1 VKNLYAGF
9 DIGSSSIH
17 CAVVGQSGAPF
28 LLLPSRAHLG
38 NPRECLREQWETL
51 LGHCPPESL
60 SSIAFTGIGSRG
72 LRNLFPEAVCETES
86 VTLPQGAACAS
97 PGIRFL
103 FHIGARDSFFF
114 RLASIQGETVVTEW
128 AANTKCGGGSG
139 TLLEKQVLRLYG
151 KEGQRPGEDVRAR
164 MARLFGEAASE
175 AAGHP
180 DAGAYNARCGI
191 IIQSD
196 LIHDQNEGLSRPLI
210 LSRLLATLL
219 RNFKNDVVGS
229 TWLDGGPAAVSGGVF
244 SFPGLAERLESLLQV
259 PLVRPP
265 WFLHAAAIGAAFISL
280 KRGNRFL
287 PEFARIEEG
296 LSSSAGERGCAPSLS
311 ESLSKVFIVAPLRR
325 EGENLPTDCPVD
337 VTLGVDGG
345 STTTKAAVLDARSHA
360 VLDSLYIPTHGDPE
374 GALKSVLRHLA
385 GNAGR
390 YRVLAVCAT
399 GSARKLYERI
409 LTSPSRRAA
418 LEAEGFTVPDGTVD
432 EITCHARG
440 VKEFDPAVDTI
451 FEIGGQ
457 DMKFTT
463 FRRRNGQATGEVQEA
478 RMNYSCQ
485 AGAGQTLENMA
496 ALLGLDVKTTLQ
508 EAALSARR
516 VPVIDATCGVFM
528 EMDEKRLIAEG
539 VPVEEIAAAVVR
551 ATVAGYFH
559 KFVGGSRSVGT
570 RCSCQGGPSLG
581 KAVLAALGQVT
592 GKEIFAYPGRELFGA
607 IGAALCALDAV
618 RKAEASGHRTQSA
631 FRGWQVADSTFGN
644 ETVSCSSLF
653 GSRSCGRRDCKLRVY
668 HIEGETIT
676 TGGFCPRGNTE
687 ATGVPRP
694 DYVEIYHRLLERH
707 FPGTVASR
715 GKPLRD
721 DGRPTV
727 GIKRSGETMGEWG
740 VWCAAV
746 LDALGFHPVLSPVSD
761 ERIVDRGI
769 QLARTD
775 LCFAMKLS
783 LGHSDFL
790 ANEAGVDFLFHP
802 AFIHHCARRGT
813 LRLKY
818 CVYTEGEGFLST
830 ETLGLPQDR
839 VLAPIWKFGNP
850 DETAR
855 VLQAE
860 LARIGSWAPLGKVL
874 EAFGKA
880 DSARAAYR
888 EALAAAGEGFL
899 RRVAQGGQPGYVGLG
914 REYVLCDPAA
924 SSDTGRLFSRVRGM
938 DYIPMAFLWK
948 ATRDIPIHDLVDNE
962 YWVNN
967 AEILKA
973 SLFVAKTPGLYPI
986 RQMNFACGPD
996 SIKFFMEREIFER
1009 AEKPFLHLV
1018 TDAQTNNA
1026 PFATRAEAHER
1037 VVAQAS
1043 PKTAGSFAELLPKR
1057 PAPFEGRNRTWL
1069 IASMGPVNRLGA
1081 SLLRHW
1087 GIRTAAVPTAGPS
1100 AREWARRTIP
1110 VETCFPL
1117 KGVTGDI
1124 LAFLEEE
1131 SGKVGRQAVMDR
1143 YAVFLPRAS
1152 GPCRLGKYDEVL
1164 RQCLAQAGFPGLPVS
1179 GPHNGQNYRDIPFMP
1194 APVEGKPAALFR
1206 FTREVIHT
1214 LLFSDFLDDLC
1225 LRLRPYAPD
1234 PQRFQDGF
1242 ESVLERVADAIEE
1255 EGLSE
1260 PALKSRIRQSL
1271 DSLLPLSRPD
1281 RPRFPL
1287 VLFIGEIYMRLHDPY
1302 TDHAIRRLESE
1313 GLEVIRS
1320 GIGEWLEYMSAM
1332 TRRDGPNLSNLLAG
1346 AAFAFSRNRFA
1357 MLGGNPFPERRRI
1370 PDPVE
1375 AIGNLERERLF
1386 TKEIGGESPINI
1398 GIFNE
1403 FMNGRITPSESLPVC
1418 GIFHCGPF
1426 TCMHE
1431 TLAASVMAALSKNRR
1446 ASSPDTLLPILHA
1459 NFGDSP
1465 NPNLEAEIAA
1475 FREACHAR
1483 ARLERTAAL
1492 HS

>member
-1 VKNLYAGF
+1 MKNLHAGF
-9 DIGSSSIH
+9 DIGSSSVH
-17 CAVVGQSGAPF
+17 CAVVDQNGAPF
-28 LLLPSRAHLG
+28 LLIPSRAHLG
-38 NPRECLREQWETL
+38 NPRQCLAEQREAL
-51 LGHCPPESL
+51 FGHCPPESL
-60 SSIAFTGIGSRG
+60 ASIAFTGIGSRG
-72 LRNLFPEAVCETES
+72 IRRHFPEAVCETES
-86 VTLPQGAACAS
+86 VTVPMGAACAS
-97 PGIRFL
+97 PGTRFL

-114 RLASIQGETVVTEW
+114 RLAAIRGETVVTEW

-139 TLLEKQVLRLYG
+139 TLLEKQILRLYG
-151 KEGQRPGEDVRAR
+151 KEGENPGENSRTR

-175 AAGHP
+175 AAEHP
-180 DAGAYNARCGI
+180 AAGAYNARCGI

-196 LIHDQNEGLSRPLI
+196 MIHDQNEGLPRPLI
-210 LSRLLATLL
+210 VSKLLATLL
-219 RNFKNDVVGS
+219 RNFKNDVVGGIR
-229 TWLDGGPAAVSGGVF
+229 LEGGPALVSGGVF
-244 SFPGLAERLESLLQV
+244 SFPGLAERLESLLQI

-265 WFLHAAAIGAAFISL
+265 WFLHSAAIGAAVLSW
-280 KRGNRFL
+280 KQGNRFC
-287 PEFARIEEG
+287 PDFGQIDEA
-296 LSSSAGERGCAPSLS
+296 LSSSAGERGCAPPLS
-311 ESLSKVFIVAPLRR
+311 ESASRVFIVDPLPPKQ
-325 EGENLPTDCPVD
+325 EEAGGDSLVD

-345 STTTKAAVLDARSHA
+345 STTTKAVVLDARSHA
-360 VLDSLYIPTHGDPE
+360 VLDRLYIPTHGDPE
-374 GALKSVLRHLA
+374 GALKTVLRHLS

-390 YRVLAVCAT
+390 YRVRAVCAT

-409 LTSPSRRAA
+409 LTSPARRAA

-463 FRRRNGQATGEVQEA
+463 FRRRCGQATNEVQEA

-496 ALLGLDVKTTLQ
+496 ALLGLDVKTSLQ
-508 EAALSARR
+508 DAALAAER

-551 ATVAGYFH
+551 ATVAGYYY
-559 KFVGGSRSVGT
+559 KFVGGSRSLGT

-581 KAVLAALGQVT
+581 KAVLAALSQVT
-592 GKEIFAYPGRELFGA
+592 GKEIFAYPDRELFGA
-607 IGAALCALDAV
+607 TGAALCALDAV
-618 RKAEASGHRTQSA
+618 LKAETSGHKTESA
-631 FRGWQVADSTFGN
+631 FRGWQVAEGVFGS
-644 ETVSCSSLF
+644 EAVSCSVLF
-653 GSRSCGRRDCKLRVY
+653 GSRSCGRRDCRLRVY
-668 HIEGETIT
+668 RIEGETIT
-676 TGGFCPRGNTE
+676 TGGFCPRGNSE

-707 FPGTVASR
+707 FAGTVAIR
-715 GKPLRD
+715 GKPVPK

-740 VWCAAV
+740 IWCAAV
-746 LDALGFHPVLSPVSD
+746 LNELGFLPVLSPVSD
-761 ERIVDRGI
+761 DGIVDRGI
-769 QLARTD
+769 QLGRTD

-790 ANEAGVDFLFHP
+790 ADEAAVDFLFHP
-802 AFIHHCARRGT
+802 AFIHHFARTGT
-813 LRLKY
+813 FRLKY

-830 ETLGLPQDR
+830 ETLGLGQDR
-839 VLAPIWKFGNP
+839 VLAPVWMFGNP
-850 DETAR
+850 AETAR
-855 VLQAE
+855 ALQDE
-860 LARIGSWAPLGKVL
+860 LARVGFGMPLRRIL

-880 DSARAAYR
+880 DNARSAFR
-888 EALAAAGEGFL
+888 EALAASGEGFL
-899 RRVAQGGQPGYVGLG
+899 KRVARGNRPAYVGLG

-924 SSDTGRLFSRVRGM
+924 SSDTARLFSRVRGM

-948 ATRDIPIHDLVDNE
+948 AVRDIPIHDLVENE

-996 SIKFFMEREIFER
+996 SIKFFMEREIFEK

-1043 PKTAGSFAELLPKR
+1043 PRAAGSFAELLPER
-1057 PAPFEGRNRTWL
+1057 AAPVEGNNRTWI
-1069 IASMGPVNRLGA
+1069 IAAMGHVNRLGA

-1087 GIRTAAVPTAGPS
+1087 GIRAMAIPTAGPS

-1117 KGVTGDI
+1117 KGVAGDV

-1131 SGKVGRQAVMDR
+1131 SAKIGRQAVLDR

-1164 RQCLAQAGFPGLPVS
+1164 RHCLAQAGFAGLPIL

-1194 APVEGKPAALFR
+1194 ETVAGNPAALFR
-1206 FTREVIHT
+1206 FTREAIHT

-1234 PQRFQDGF
+1234 PPRFEEGF
-1242 ESVLERVADAIEE
+1242 ESALEKAAGAIEE

-1260 PALKSRIRQSL
+1260 PALKNRIRQSV
-1271 DSLLPLSRPD
+1271 DSLLPLSRTD
-1281 RPRFPL
+1281 HPRFPL

-1302 TDHAIRRLESE
+1302 TDHAIRRLESS

-1332 TRRDGPNLSNLLAG
+1332 TRRDGLNLANLLAG
-1346 AAFAFSRNRFA
+1346 AALAFSRSRFSL
-1357 MLGGNPFPERRRI
+1357 LGGKPFPERQRL

-1386 TKEIGGESPINI
+1386 TGEIGGESPINI

-1403 FMNGRITPSESLPVC
+1403 FMKGRIPSFDGLPVC

-1431 TLAASVMAALSKNRR
+1431 TLAASLMSALAKNRR
-1446 ASSPDTLLPILHA
+1446 ASRPNALLPILHA

-1475 FREACHAR
+1475 FREACRTR
-1483 ARLERTAAL
+1483 ARLEKAAS